1 MSISMTDSENILFG
15 RTDDELLSQSFR
27 YENSRR
33 YSQLK
38 APTGVVDT
46 GGKFG
51 TGVVA
56 TGGAA
61 GLANV
66 SANFRI
72 NSK

>member
-1 MSISMTDSENILFG
+1 MYIVTADSENIVFG
-15 RTDDELLSQSFR
+15 RTDDGLLSKSFW

-38 APTGVVDT
+38 VPTGVVDT

-56 TGGAA
+56 TVGAA
-61 GLANV
+61 DLQM
-66 SANFRI
+66 SPRI
-72 NSK
+72 FE

>member
-1 MSISMTDSENILFG
+1 VFG
-15 RTDDELLSQSFR
+15 RTDDGLLSQSFQ

-33 YSQLK
+33 YSLLK

-46 GGKFG
+46 GGQFG

-61 GLANV
+61 
-66 SANFRI
+66 
-72 NSK
+72 

>member
-1 MSISMTDSENILFG
+1 MSIGTADSENIVFG
-15 RTDDELLSQSFR
+15 RTDDGLLSQSFR

-33 YSQLK
+33 YLQLK
-38 APTGVVDT
+38 VRTGVVDT

-61 GLANV
+61 
-66 SANFRI
+66 
-72 NSK
+72 